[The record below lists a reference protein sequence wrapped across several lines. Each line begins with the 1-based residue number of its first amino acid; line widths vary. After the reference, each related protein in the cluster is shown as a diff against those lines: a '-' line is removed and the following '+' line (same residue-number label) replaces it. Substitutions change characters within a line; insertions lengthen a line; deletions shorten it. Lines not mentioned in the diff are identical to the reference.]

1 MESNSSRRNR
11 PNLLIELGLE
21 SISDVVLL
29 ALQCLRSGNYQ
40 HAIQLCSAGC
50 ERYGNDTAAAVVSAM
65 AELGMGE
72 VGRAETLLSAVR
84 SAHPTHL
91 VSLYTLAW
99 LHAESGDTAL
109 AVKELLAVIR
119 AYPDYPG
126 ALGALS
132 TFHMP
137 GPSYRDVL
145 GYVHQVLAPKTYL
158 EIGVETG
165 ATLRLAQ
172 SAELAVG
179 IDPNLVAVRKS
190 EIKGQVRLYETT
202 SDEFFTAHTCASVF
216 DGRPLDLAFID
227 GMHRFEYAIRDF
239 CNVESWSNP
248 NTVVVLHDVLPVHPI
263 VAERERQTKFW
274 VGDTWKVL
282 WLLVERRQDL
292 TISVIPTPPSGLAII
307 RGLNREHKCDPAH
320 FGNTIEHYAGLTY
333 PSLEP
338 GTWPGHLRLVA
349 NTRAG
354 WNSALFMS
362 EKSS

>member
-1 MESNSSRRNR
+1 M
-11 PNLLIELGLE
+11 LIELGLE

-40 HAIQLCSAGC
+40 QAIQLCSVGC
-50 ERYGNDTAAAVVSAM
+50 ERFGNDPAAAVVSAM

-72 VGRAETLLSAVR
+72 VGHAETLLSAVR
-84 SAHPTHL
+84 NAHPTHL
-91 VSLYTLAW
+91 VGLYTLAW
-99 LHAESGDTAL
+99 LHAESGNTNL
-109 AVKELLAVIR
+109 AVEELLEVIR

-132 TFHMP
+132 TFLMP

-145 GYVHQVLAPKTYL
+145 GYVHQILAPKTYL

-172 SAELAVG
+172 STECAVG
-179 IDPNLVAVRKS
+179 IDPNLAAVRKCELS
-190 EIKGQVRLYETT
+190 DRIRLYETT
-202 SDEFFTAHTCASVF
+202 SDDFFAVHTCADVF
-216 DGRPLDLAFID
+216 GGRPLDLAFID

-239 CNVESWSNP
+239 CNVELWSNP
-248 NTVVVLHDVLPVHPI
+248 NTIVVLHDVLPVHPI

-282 WLLVERRQDL
+282 WLLVEGRKDL

-307 RGLNREHKCDPAH
+307 RGLNREHKCDPAL
-320 FGNTIEHYAGLTY
+320 FGTTIEHYAGLTY

-338 GTWPGHLRLVA
+338 GSWPEHFRLVA
-349 NTRAG
+349 NTKTG
-354 WNSALFMS
+354 WNSALGMAGR
-362 EKSS
+362 SS